1 MKLLCSPTPTPYQA
15 PKKKAKKKRKEA
27 KGGLRRKGTSD
38 AVSGETE
45 VPSSHL
51 GGRSSKKKKKQ
62 EGGSLPLSPGGAGTP
77 LEPSS

>member
-45 VPSSHL
+45 VPSSHE
-51 GGRSSKKKKKQ
+51 GDKDEEEEDGRGAYKPIY
-62 EGGSLPLSPGGAGTP
+62 SLTP
-77 LEPSS
+77 